1 MEKVKN
7 NNLTKKEI
15 SNFIATKTGLSNSY
29 TEIILNDL
37 IIIFCE
43 LIKNSNLNISNFG
56 KFKTI
61 FKEERIGRNPKNK
74 IEYKIAARKAISFIP
89 SKKLAKRFNNN

>member
-15 SNFIATKTGLSNSY
+15 SNFIATKIGLSNNY

-37 IIIFCE
+37 ITIFCE

-61 FKEERIGRNPKNK
+61 SKVERVGRNPKNK

-89 SKKLAKRFNNN
+89 SKKLVKRFNNN